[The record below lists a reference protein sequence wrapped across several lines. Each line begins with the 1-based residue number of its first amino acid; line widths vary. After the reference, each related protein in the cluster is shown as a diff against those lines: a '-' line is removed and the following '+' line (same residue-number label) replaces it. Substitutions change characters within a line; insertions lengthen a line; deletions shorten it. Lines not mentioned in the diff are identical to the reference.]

1 MILVREPLLHFALA
15 GAILFGGYSLL
26 SDKRQNTSAFEP
38 VRIGEGHVRW
48 LKQTWSPV
56 AARACGR

>member
-38 VRIGEGHVRW
+38 VRIGEGDVRW

-56 AARACGR
+56 AARAYGR